1 MTRLASCCVVMALAG
16 CGGEPPAELG
26 GFALGMSQA
35 AAAEAARSYGTFTCR
50 YRGVRPPSM
59 TCEGTIREGVVR
71 VVVVDDVT
79 RSITLRRAA
88 GGADP
93 QRAMQ
98 RFVDGFGD
106 PAWRERP
113 VPPRART
120 VEGYH
125 TLWVSEDSTRALA
138 TVCAGTELRPPCTV
152 ELTTTSPAGVVAKL
166 DTLLGLR
173 R

>member
-1 MTRLASCCVVMALAG
+1 MKRLAICCTVLATAA
-16 CGGEPPAELG
+16 CGGEPPEELA
-26 GFALGMSQA
+26 GFTLGMPQ
-35 AAAEAARSYGTFTCR
+35 AEAADVARSYGTFTCR
-50 YRGVRPPSM
+50 FRGVRPPTM
-59 TCEGTIREGVVR
+59 TCEGTTPEGPAR
-71 VVVVDDVT
+71 VFVQDGVT
-79 RSITLRRAA
+79 RSITLRREP
-88 GGADP
+88 GGSDP
-93 QRAMQ
+93 ARAMQ
-98 RFVDGFGD
+98 RFVDGFGE

-125 TLWVSEDSTRALA
+125 TMWLNEDSTRALA

-152 ELTTTSPAGVVAKL
+152 ELSITSPAGVVARL

>member
-1 MTRLASCCVVMALAG
+1 MTRLVPFCLVLALIG
-16 CGGEPPAELG
+16 CGGEPPAELA
-26 GFALGMSQA
+26 GFALGLSQA
-35 AAAEAARSYGTFTCR
+35 DAADVARSYGTFTCR
-50 YRGVRPPSM
+50 YRGVRPPAM
-59 TCEGTIREGVVR
+59 TCEGTTPEGAVR
-71 VVVVDDVT
+71 VFVEDDVT
-79 RSITLRRAA
+79 RSIRLGLEPA
-88 GGADP
+88 GADP
-93 QRAMQ
+93 RRAMQ

-125 TLWVSEDSTRALA
+125 TMWVSEDSTRALA
-138 TVCAGTELRPPCTV
+138 TVCAGTELEPPCV
-152 ELTTTSPAGVVAKL
+152 AELTTTSPAGVAAKL

>member
-1 MTRLASCCVVMALAG
+1 MRLAIGCMVLAIAG
-16 CGGEPPAELG
+16 CGGGPPAELA
-26 GFALGMSQA
+26 GFALGMTQ
-35 AAAEAARSYGTFTCR
+35 AEAADVARGHGSFTCR
-50 YRGVRPPSM
+50 FRGVHPPTM
-59 TCEGTIREGVVR
+59 TCDGGTPEGAVR
-71 VVVVDDVT
+71 VFVEDDVT
-79 RSITLRRAA
+79 RSITLRPDP

-93 QRAMQ
+93 QAAMR

-113 VPPRART
+113 VPPRSPT

-125 TLWVSEDSTRALA
+125 TLWVNEDSTRALA
-138 TVCAGTELRPPCTV
+138 TVCAGPGLRPPCLV
-152 ELTTTSPAGVVAKL
+152 ELATTSPAGVAAKL